1 MDTTHKRVLIVS
13 AVFPPEPVTSA
24 ILNFDLANAL
34 ARQGYSVTVITP
46 KPSRPKGFDFSQV
59 KPVSFKFKH
68 IVVDSAVRPMS
79 SYIGR
84 MYESISFGR
93 KCVNYIIKNSADIDF
108 VYNDG
113 WQLLGLY
120 LVAKVCVKY
129 QIPYIVP
136 IQDIYPESLL
146 TKLPHSH
153 LLSSTI
159 NAILLPLDKY
169 YIKHAAKIRTISESM
184 ADYIAVSRNVNRE
197 NIITVAN
204 WQHDEEFDDYK
215 TEFRKTGHTV
225 FMFVGNNNKQ
235 ANVELLIRG
244 FVKANLL
251 DAELRI
257 MGRGNEK
264 GFCEDLVKSLNINN
278 VLFESV
284 PDGKVAEIQK
294 DADVMVLA
302 LKKSTGT
309 QGLPSK
315 LTAYMFSGKPIIGS
329 LDVECDAAKIIE
341 KSQAG
346 LVVPPDDIDS
356 LSKAFLKMNSVS
368 NVELQFMGNN
378 SRKYAEEKLLRKNNL
393 NNVCVAISKTINEK
407 LCSKID

>member
-1 MDTTHKRVLIVS
+1 MDTAHKRVLIVS

-34 ARQGYSVTVITP
+34 ACEGYSVTVITP
-46 KPSRPKGFDFSQV
+46 KPSRPNGFDFSQV

-68 IVVDSAVRPMS
+68 IVVDSVVRPKS
-79 SYIGR
+79 SFIGR
-84 MYESISFGR
+84 MHESISFGR
-93 KCVNYIIKNSADIDF
+93 KCVNYIIKNSTDIDF

-113 WQLLGLY
+113 WQLFGLY
-120 LVAKVCVKY
+120 LVAKVCVKCK
-129 QIPYIVP
+129 IPYIVP

-146 TKLPHSH
+146 TKLPHSYVI
-153 LLSSTI
+153 SSTI

-264 GFCEDLVKSLNINN
+264 GFCEDLVASMN
-278 VLFESV
+278 VKNVIFGTV
-284 PDGKVAEIQK
+284 PDGMVAYVQK
-294 DADVMVLA
+294 EADVMVFA
-302 LKKSTGT
+302 LKKNTGN
-309 QGLPSK
+309 QGFPSK
-315 LTAYMFSGKPIIGS
+315 LTAYMFSGKPLIGS
-329 LDVECDAAKIIE
+329 LDIKCDTARIIE
-341 KSQAG
+341 KAKAG
-346 LVVPPDDIDS
+346 LVVPPDDIDA
-356 LSKAFLKMNSVS
+356 LSTAFIQMNNYN
-368 NVELQFMGNN
+368 NVELERMGNN
-378 SRKYAEEKLLRKNNL
+378 SRWYAEEKLSRKKNL
-393 NNVCVAISKTINEK
+393 NNVCSAISQTIKENS
-407 LCSKID
+407 CSKID